1 MSHERKEVWR
11 MLTYAPRQTTFCCGP
26 KSHHLVLL
34 QGRVGAGFINGTWMI
49 LGWSTWHGET
59 IWSLATTPIGKS
71 SSRFLE
77 LQRRAPDARAALL
90 GAPQK
95 RLHPGSASAVLSH
108 CPRQNLLR
116 SFPFCDLSGFSWS
129 ARKLDIPFKTRNKR
143 FACLPFVWTIQLCV
157 YPIVALIRIFSK
169 DENPTAIFVQYKFHS
184 MQVMVSLNLPLLI
197 HPHTLSYSTINS
209 FQSENSDGDSGIRGR
224 APKRRPSLRTVD
236 VNRAATMAWHV
247 GVVEG
252 SQEDLDIWKL
262 MWLLVEPSQKY
273 IYSLRRIHLWNG
285 KK

>member
-1 MSHERKEVWR
+1 MIHLAWWNHLISSDNAHWKVILPFFGAATARSG
-11 MLTYAPRQTTFCCGP
+11 C
-26 KSHHLVLL
+26 KSC
-34 QGRVGAGFINGTWMI
+34 
-49 LGWSTWHGET
+49 STWCP
-59 IWSLATTPIGKS
+59 S
-71 SSRFLE
+71 
-77 LQRRAPDARAALL
+77 
-90 GAPQK
+90 K

-169 DENPTAIFVQYKFHS
+169 DENPTAIFFQYKFHS
-184 MQVMVSLNLPLLI
+184 MQVMVSPNLPLLI

-224 APKRRPSLRTVD
+224 APKRRPSLRRSTSTVPPQ
-236 VNRAATMAWHV
+236 WHGGHV

-273 IYSLRRIHLWNG
+273 IYSLRRILHLWNG
-285 KK
+285 IKK